1 MENKRNVI
9 IDPDNS
15 TNSDEYPQKWRFW
28 PVILISFF
36 FTINGSLI
44 MLGIPILFFQRGISI
59 EIISFLSAA
68 QIMAYCFSP
77 LLFNKA
83 SDKLGRKKSVI
94 LAMVGVSST
103 QITYYFVLDPLVFLI
118 ARFTEGLFLGFFASN
133 LQASISDNQFLDHSK
148 YLSRLTLSFNS
159 GGLIGLLF
167 GALFLFF
174 INDIIL
180 IFYIAP
186 LLVIANVIIAI
197 LFFQESTK
205 LNNNIVIKESAN
217 TYKKNSV
224 LNNSNMSD
232 EAKYYIPVVIPILIL
247 FGFSFANGSAY
258 FIYPIKSEILGF
270 QPYSAY
276 FLSFFAMFAQTLSTY
291 KASLWSIKR
300 LKVASLI
307 SIILVSLIIVCFGI
321 NEIYFVFIILFVILG
336 LLAGILYGSAIKYF
350 MILNLTK
357 CTSKYSSIMESLT
370 GITFFATQITAGFIG
385 GMNLELAFFTLSI
398 ILMGI
403 FVLNLL
409 YMKKIREIEF
419 I

>member
-28 PVILISFF
+28 PVILISLF

-94 LAMVGVSST
+94 LAMVGTSST

-174 INDIIL
+174 INDMIL
-180 IFYIAP
+180 VFYIAP
-186 LLVIANVIIAI
+186 LLVIADAIIAI
-197 LFFQESTK
+197 FFFQESTK

-217 TYKKNSV
+217 NDKKNSV
-224 LNNSNMSD
+224 LNNSKKSD

-276 FLSFFAMFAQTLSTY
+276 FLSFSAMFAQTLSTY

-300 LKVASLI
+300 LKVVSLI
-307 SIILVSLIIVCFGI
+307 SIILVSLIIICFGI
-321 NEIYFVFIILFVILG
+321 NENYFGFIILFVILG

-403 FVLNLL
+403 FILNLL
-409 YMKKIREIEF
+409 YMKKIREL
-419 I
+419 

>member
-1 MENKRNVI
+1 MENKHNVI

-28 PVILISFF
+28 PVILISLF

-94 LAMVGVSST
+94 LAMVGTSST

-174 INDIIL
+174 INDMIL
-180 IFYIAP
+180 VFYIAP
-186 LLVIANVIIAI
+186 LLVIADAIIAI
-197 LFFQESTK
+197 FFFQESTK

-217 TYKKNSV
+217 NDKKNSV
-224 LNNSNMSD
+224 LNNSKKSD

-300 LKVASLI
+300 LKVVSLI

-403 FVLNLL
+403 FILNLL
-409 YMKKIREIEF
+409 YMKKIREL
-419 I
+419 

>member
-1 MENKRNVI
+1 MENKGNEI

-94 LAMVGVSST
+94 LAMVGTSST

-133 LQASISDNQFLDHSK
+133 LQASISDNPLLDHSK

-180 IFYIAP
+180 VFYIAP
-186 LLVIANVIIAI
+186 LLVIANAIIAI
-197 LFFQESTK
+197 FFFQESTK
-205 LNNNIVIKESAN
+205 LNSNISIKESAN
-217 TYKKNSV
+217 IDEKNLV

-232 EAKYYIPVVIPILIL
+232 EAKYYIPVVIPIIIL

-291 KASLWSIKR
+291 KASLLSIKR
-300 LKVASLI
+300 LKVVSLI
-307 SIILVSLIIVCFGI
+307 SIILVSLIIICFGI

-350 MILNLTK
+350 MILNLTNH
-357 CTSKYSSIMESLT
+357 TSKYSSIMESLT

-403 FVLNLL
+403 FILNLL
-409 YMKKIREIEF
+409 YMKKIREL
-419 I
+419 

>member
-1 MENKRNVI
+1 
-9 IDPDNS
+9 
-15 TNSDEYPQKWRFW
+15 
-28 PVILISFF
+28 
-36 FTINGSLI
+36 

-133 LQASISDNQFLDHSK
+133 LQASISDNPSLDHNK

-186 LLVIANVIIAI
+186 LLAIANAIIAI

-217 TYKKNSV
+217 IDEKKSV
-224 LNNSNMSD
+224 LNNSNMLD
-232 EAKYYIPVVIPILIL
+232 EAKYYIPVVIPIIIL

-276 FLSFFAMFAQTLSTY
+276 FLSFFAMLAQTLSTY

-300 LKVASLI
+300 LKVVSLI
-307 SIILVSLIIVCFGI
+307 SIILVSLIIICFGI
-321 NEIYFVFIILFVILG
+321 NEIYFVFIILFVIIG

-357 CTSKYSSIMESLT
+357 HTSKYSSIMESLS

-385 GMNLELAFFTLSI
+385 GINLELAFFTLSI

-403 FVLNLL
+403 FILNLL
-409 YMKKIREIEF
+409 YVKKVREL
-419 I
+419 

>member
-103 QITYYFVLDPLVFLI
+103 QITYYFFLDPLVFLI

-180 IFYIAP
+180 VFYIAP
-186 LLVIANVIIAI
+186 LLAIANAIIAI
-197 LFFQESTK
+197 SFFQESTK
-205 LNNNIVIKESAN
+205 LNSNIVIKESAN

-300 LKVASLI
+300 LKVVSLI

-409 YMKKIREIEF
+409 YMKKIREL
-419 I
+419 